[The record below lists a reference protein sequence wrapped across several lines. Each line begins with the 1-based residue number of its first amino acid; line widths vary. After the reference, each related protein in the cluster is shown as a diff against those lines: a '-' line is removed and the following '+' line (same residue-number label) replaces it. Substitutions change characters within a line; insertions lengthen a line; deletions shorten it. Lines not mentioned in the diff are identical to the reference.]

1 VDSMRIIIQRRTQDA
16 FSVTGELFLADQHEC
31 WTLEPPPAPN
41 TVKPRCIPPGT
52 YPLTI
57 RWSDRFQRL
66 MPHVDNVPGFTGVEI
81 HWGNFPK
88 DTEACTL
95 VGTAQGKDFV
105 GHSVAA
111 FDVLFQ
117 KLQDAVSAD
126 PQQVIS
132 YIDPPQ
138 IQEATP

>member
-1 VDSMRIIIQRRTQDA
+1 MRIIVQRRTKDPIA
-16 FSVTGELFLADQHEC
+16 TNGEMFLADQHEC
-31 WTLEPPPAPN
+31 YTLEPPDAKFLPR
-41 TVKPRCIPPGT
+41 TITKPRCIPAGT

-57 RWSDRFQRL
+57 RWSARFQRL
-66 MPHVDNVPGFTGVEI
+66 MPHVDNVPGFAGVEI

-95 VGTAQGKDFV
+95 VGQGQSRDFV
-105 GHSVAA
+105 SHSVAE

-117 KLQDAVSAD
+117 KLQDAVTAD

-138 IQEATP
+138 EATP